1 MLIDVCTQQLNGF
14 NHVFRRK
21 VIYTVGA
28 IDCKV
33 HSYVNVVLQRISIP
47 HVSLISSTNS
57 LTTTGHV

>member
-1 MLIDVCTQQLNGF
+1 MFAAKQLNGF

-47 HVSLISSTNS
+47 
-57 LTTTGHV
+57 TGESYFKH